1 LKVSVIKRIER
12 LEEQVKPCEPELPPF
27 DFDLLI
33 ESESAYFSKRMRLLR
48 CKARELGYGDRNNK
62 VSWFDLRGFDPVC
75 NEEVEME
82 CLEALNDKER
92 KVIETLHEII
102 EKCFR
107 LTANLS
113 EEEKAIVKKYNK
125 VVTFFGNSLMMNGAE
140 KGWWKGH
147 TKEELEELRV
157 LYEQIM
163 VRYGEKIY
171 EC

>member
-1 LKVSVIKRIER
+1 LKVSVIKRVER
-12 LEEQVKPCEPELPPF
+12 LEEQVKPLEPELPPI

-33 ESESAYFSKRMRLLR
+33 ESESAYFSKRMVLLR
-48 CKARELGYGDRNNK
+48 TKARELGYGDRDNK
-62 VSWFDLRGFDPVC
+62 VSWFDLGVFDPVC

-82 CLEALNDKER
+82 CLEALNDEER
-92 KVIETLHEII
+92 QIIETLHLII
-102 EKCFR
+102 EKCIR

-113 EEEKAIVKKYNK
+113 EEEKAVVKKYNN

-163 VRYGEKIY
+163 AKYGETIY